1 MENIKKHI
9 PNIVTGLR
17 IIGTLVLLPLH
28 TNSDIFLVVYTFT
41 GFSDVLD
48 GYLAR
53 KLNAES
59 ELGSKLDSAADLFF
73 YAVSLIKLLPVLWI
87 RLSKRI
93 WILVSIIVALRVFDY
108 LYFAYKYGELS
119 STHSILNKMTSVGL
133 FGIPFL
139 INTDI
144 IRLYCWIVALISL
157 AATVY
162 EIYGHSIQAK
172 EKKV

>member
-9 PNIVTGLR
+9 PNVVTSLR
-17 IIGTLVLLPLH
+17 IIGTLILLPLH
-28 TNSDIFLVVYTFT
+28 TSSDIFLVIYTFT
-41 GFSDVLD
+41 GLSDVLD

-87 RLSKRI
+87 KLSRKV
-93 WILVSIIVALRVFDY
+93 WILVSIIVVLRLFDY

-119 STHSILNKMTSVGL
+119 STHSIWNKMTSVGL

-139 INTDI
+139 VNTEI
-144 IRLYCWIVALISL
+144 FRMYCWIAATISL
-157 AATVY
+157 IATVN
-162 EIYGHSIQAK
+162 EIYRHSNEAK
-172 EKKV
+172 QKET